1 MKRIALTTLLAA
13 SAGSACAQAASPTGI
28 TLYGRAV
35 AGLDYVNGIARPGGD
50 VDTFR
55 FGSNQYGVSFWGMRG
70 AEDLGGGMHAVFNLE
85 GMITS
90 GTGRSDPLFNR
101 RAQVGLAG
109 NDWGTLLLGR
119 AMRLTDDESGAIDPM
134 GLQASSVATLV
145 YGRNWGSRP
154 NAVTYNSPVW
164 SGLSVRAQA
173 GSNGEAG
180 SFNSG
185 KQLSAALKYAQ
196 GNFNLTGIYEELRDD
211 QGRMNN
217 LYVNSRQYT
226 LGGSYALNNL
236 RLFAGYNLT
245 VSSGDTVA
253 TPEIPYAATRSQMAW
268 IGANHRVLP
277 ALTLL
282 SGVYY
287 ATLNK
292 SGGHGTLVTLGA
304 KYDLSKRTSLYG
316 TVASVFNSRNAT
328 FSVEASPDN
337 HAARGGEPA
346 GRVRRHHPPVLMGAC
361 RRCCGSGE

>member
-1 MKRIALTTLLAA
+1 MKRLALTTLLAA
-13 SAGSACAQAASPTGI
+13 SAGSACAQAASTTGI

-70 AEDLGGGMHAVFNLE
+70 AEDLGGGMRAVFNLE

-101 RAQVGLAG
+101 RAQVGLG
-109 NDWGTLLLGR
+109 SNNWGTLLLGR
-119 AMRLTDDESGAIDPM
+119 AMSLTDDESGAIDPM

-164 SGLSVRAQA
+164 GGLSVRAQA
-173 GSNGEAG
+173 GSDGVPG

-185 KQLSAALKYAQ
+185 KQLSAAVKYAQ

-211 QGRMNN
+211 QGRMDN

-245 VSSGDTVA
+245 VSSGDTVV
-253 TPEIPYAATRSQMAW
+253 TPENPYAATRSQMAW
-268 IGANHRVLP
+268 IGANYRVLP

-316 TVASVFNSRNAT
+316 TVASVFNSRNAS
-328 FSVEASPDN
+328 FSVEASPDTMP
-337 HAARGGEPA
+337 RA
-346 GRVRRHHPPVLMGAC
+346 GANQQGAYA
-361 RRCCGSGE
+361 GIIHLF